1 MENNS
6 LIPPDELLALA
17 ANARQHAYAPY
28 SNFTV
33 GAAVLTADGR
43 IFLGANVE
51 NASYSLS
58 ICAERVAAFTAAA
71 EGALPLIACAVVAG
85 KKDEPAGAVLP
96 CGACLQVL
104 LELNGSVGTLKFGSQ
119 ELIVYTTGEED
130 GVVARKKLSELLP
143 QPFTGT

>member
-6 LIPPDELLALA
+6 LIPPEELLALA
-17 ANARQHAYAPY
+17 ANARQQAYAPY

-85 KKDEPAGAVLP
+85 KKNEPAGAVLP

-104 LELNGSVGTLKFGSQ
+104 IELGKA
-119 ELIVYTTGEED
+119 ELTVYTIGED
-130 GVVARKKLSELLP
+130 DVVARKKLSELLP
-143 QPFTGT
+143 SPFTGT